1 MSLKELGFTFRHP
14 KIVLSYLRMK
24 EKIAAVTGTTIEEV
38 NRYSDEVS
46 LATIGTKVLENLQ
59 GYEPLVLG
67 SGKRPRKG
75 VAYYLICRITR
86 PAVVVETGVQS
97 GISSAFILQAMREN
111 GRGSLY
117 SIDWPDTEL
126 LATIPSQARRGMQ
139 SGWVVPPELAEN
151 WILIKGKSKEKL
163 LPLLKQLEMVDIF
176 IHDSEHS
183 FENMSEEYESAW
195 RFLIPNGMLLSDDIH
210 LNDAFQSFASKVDQR
225 PTNIIHSIGAIRKTH
240 TDGLNPK

>member
-1 MSLKELGFTFRHP
+1 MSLRELGFTFRHP
-14 KIVLSYLRMK
+14 RIVLSYLRMK
-24 EKIAAVTGTTIEEV
+24 ERIAAVTGTTIGEV

-46 LATIGTKVLENLQ
+46 LTTIGTKVVENLR
-59 GYEPLVLG
+59 GYDPLVLG

-111 GRGSLY
+111 RGGSLY
-117 SIDWPDTEL
+117 SIDWPDDEL
-126 LATIPSQARRGMQ
+126 LETIPSQARRGMQ

-151 WILIKGKSKEKL
+151 WILINGKSKEKL
-163 LPLLKQLEMVDIF
+163 LPLLEQLGAVDIF

-183 FENMSEEYESAW
+183 FENMYEEYETTW
-195 RFLIPNGMLLSDDIH
+195 RFLIPNGFLLSDDIH

-225 PTNIIHSIGAIRKTH
+225 PTKIIHSIGAIRKPPASE
-240 TDGLNPK
+240 LVPR